1 MNDRDRHRG
10 CFEMTGHERQEV
22 PRVFKRGEG
31 EKSLWNFVPFVPRVG
46 DRAREAY
53 NFRTFDT
60 HESKKVSRSWCL
72 RAPRAFRAREYITF
86 SYTRI
91 WKSYDLSC
99 PSCPD
104 TSDPL
109 PHIRETAPIRCAN
122 PRLMSS
128 RGAASCGAGAVS
140 PRGGFSFPR
149 RDHSPSRVHHV
160 LSGVARWA

>member
-1 MNDRDRHRG
+1 MSDRDRHRG

-109 PHIRETAPIRCAN
+109 PRMRETAPIGCAN

-128 RGAASCGAGAVS
+128 RGTSSCGAGVARL
-140 PRGGFSFPR
+140 RGRISFSRYEVPSLRVR
-149 RDHSPSRVHHV
+149 RV
-160 LSGVARWA
+160 LSGVL